1 MEIRSANFWNFSAL
15 NLFVWKKKKS
25 KIMEIISVIL
35 YPVFYYPDHL
45 SHFITY
51 QYRYISHYLKKI
63 LWNCYLPHFYTN
75 KSNQYVCNCGS
86 IQNFPNRWDNFLKKI
101 YICPNNMLKLLR
113 KSYFMQQDHR
123 CMSYWS
129 KCYQYYKIIL
139 SSCILLY
146 TWHSHVMKLFRT
158 FNIHSTDMHDIHH
171 SKYYHRE
178 NNILLK
184 I

>member
-1 MEIRSANFWNFSAL
+1 M
-15 NLFVWKKKKS
+15 
-25 KIMEIISVIL
+25 
-35 YPVFYYPDHL
+35 
-45 SHFITY
+45 
-51 QYRYISHYLKKI
+51 
-63 LWNCYLPHFYTN
+63 PHFYTN

-171 SKYYHRE
+171 SKYYHQEMWNVNTRLF
-178 NNILLK
+178 NQKKKFLK
-184 I
+184 IKDFMKDFKLNLLWNSRKKNIFSSNECLFYKFI